1 MGQVYSQLTLEE
13 RRKIERWRHA
23 RVSVDEIAK
32 TLNRHRS
39 TIFRELRRNHFSDQ
53 ELPDVKGYF
62 AVAAQTFS
70 SNRRTQQQKLIK
82 FPDLCRRIVER
93 IKSGWTPE
101 QIANQMIFENVQPR
115 VCQETIY
122 RYIYSQDGMSKNCGG
137 ICPCTE
143 NHACPAE
150 HEKSYLQNSIEMS
163 AFYSVP
169 PEAVAYRSQFVIGF
183 A

>member
-122 RYIYSQDGMSKNCGG
+122 RYIYSQDGMSQELWWYL
-137 ICPCTE
+137 PL
-143 NHACPAE
+143 HR
-150 HEKSYLQNSIEMS
+150 KSRLPRRARKKLPSKFHRDVSIL
-163 AFYSVP
+163 FR